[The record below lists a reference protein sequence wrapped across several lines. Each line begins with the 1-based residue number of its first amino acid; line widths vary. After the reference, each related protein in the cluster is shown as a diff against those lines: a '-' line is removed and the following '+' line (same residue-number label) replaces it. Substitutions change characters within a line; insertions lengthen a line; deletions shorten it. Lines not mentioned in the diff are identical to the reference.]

1 MFKKIRIT
9 LLLAILVVVSGQTI
23 SQQLRSSAWNETL
36 NVTIYPVNG
45 DGELATER
53 YLRKLDASRFKQIES
68 FMQAQAKEYGIDGK
82 LLDISV
88 APLVK
93 TMPPMPPEGQGILSS
108 VLFSLRLRIWGFL
121 HQNSDFSS
129 DIRMFVVY
137 YDPEESIEIPRSVAL
152 RKGMIGLVNV
162 FADESME
169 GMNNFVINHEM
180 LHTLGATDKYHL
192 DTNHPYFPEGYA
204 RPFQF
209 ERHKQVKAEIM
220 GGRIPIGP
228 RNAIIPESLNQAMI
242 GSYTALELNWFN

>member
-1 MFKKIRIT
+1 MLKKIRIT
-9 LLLAILVVVSGQTI
+9 FLLGILIVVSGQTI
-23 SQQLRSSAWNETL
+23 SQQVRTSAWNETL
-36 NVTIYPVNG
+36 KVTIYPING
-45 DGELATER
+45 DGELVTER
-53 YLRKLDASRFKQIES
+53 YLRKLDASRFKEIES

-88 APLVK
+88 APLLK

-108 VLFSLRLRIWGFL
+108 VLYSLRLRAWGLL
-121 HQNSDFSS
+121 HQNSDYSS
-129 DIRMFVVY
+129 DIRLFVVY
-137 YDPEESIEIPRSVAL
+137 YDPEESMEIPRSLAL

-204 RPFQF
+204 RPFQV
-209 ERHKQVKAEIM
+209 ERHQQVKAEIM

-228 RNAIIPESLNQAMI
+228 RNAIMPESLDQAMI
-242 GSYTALELNWFN
+242 GSYTALELSWFN